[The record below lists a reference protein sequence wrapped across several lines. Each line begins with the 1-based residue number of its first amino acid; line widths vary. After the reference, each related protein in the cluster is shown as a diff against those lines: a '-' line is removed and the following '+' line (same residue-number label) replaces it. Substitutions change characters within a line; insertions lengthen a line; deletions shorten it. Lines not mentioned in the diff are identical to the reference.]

1 MPIPVSQ
8 IVTVNPA
15 VVGTGGNPL
24 SLNAVFLDQ
33 GLTTPV
39 SSLLSF
45 PDLTS
50 VGDYYGFNSNEYAMA
65 GFYFNGPSNS
75 LKKPGTLFFG
85 GYAAANRAAWLRGQK
100 LSLTLTQLKAVTGS
114 LSITIDGTAHTY
126 ASVSLTTATSF
137 TDAAAKLTTGLAL
150 TGSAAVT
157 WDAAQSKFVVT
168 SGTTGA
174 ASTITLATGTAA
186 EPLGLSAGILSQG
199 VAADTPAVAMA
210 RIATQSYNWAT
221 FTTVFEAS
229 ADDHTGFAVWANG
242 QNKGYAY
249 VAWDND
255 AGYKT
260 TNNAATFGSI
270 VESLGYEGTLV
281 IYGEANHAAAACGW
295 AGSIDWQSVN
305 GRSTLAFRQF
315 DGLDTFVDS
324 YVDAAA
330 VLTNNASYYGAYV
343 DRGEGN
349 EYSIMYNGQMK
360 GSDFLWADSFMAQ
373 LYMNAQL
380 RLAMFEG
387 LLAVNSAPYNALGE
401 SLIRAW
407 CQDPIDEALNNG
419 TIRTGVSLSN
429 SQKATIAQQAGID
442 ISSDLQS
449 KGYYLQILP
458 ATAQVRGQRQ
468 SPPVKLWYTDGGSI
482 QQITLASIAVL

>member
-15 VVGTGGNPL
+15 VVGTGGSPL

-33 GLTTPV
+33 GATTPV

-45 PDLTS
+45 PDLES
-50 VGDYYGFNSNEYAMA
+50 VGNYYGLGSDEYEMA
-65 GFYFNGPSNS
+65 GFYFNGPENS

-85 GYAAANRAAWLRGQK
+85 AYAEVDRAAWLRGQR
-100 LSLTLTQLKAVTGS
+100 LTLTLAQLKAVTGS
-114 LSITIDGTAHTY
+114 LTVTIDGTAHTY
-126 ASVSLTTATSF
+126 ATVNLSTATSF

-150 TGSAAVT
+150 VSPAAVT
-157 WDAAQSKFVVT
+157 WDATGACFVVT
-168 SGTTGA
+168 SGTDGA
-174 ASTITLATGTAA
+174 ASTITQCTGTAA

-199 VAADTPAVAMA
+199 ADADTPATCME
-210 RIATQSYNWAT
+210 RIKQQSYNLAT
-221 FTTVFEAS
+221 FTTVFEAT
-229 ADDHTGFAVWANG
+229 AEQHDQFAVWANT

-249 VAWDND
+249 MAWDND
-255 AGYKT
+255 PGYKST
-260 TNNAATFGSI
+260 GAATFGSI
-270 VESLGYEGTLV
+270 VEELSYDGVVV
-281 IYGEANHAAAACGW
+281 IYGEANHAAAVCGW

-315 DGLDTFVDS
+315 SGLSPMVTNLT
-324 YVDAAA
+324 DATA
-330 VLTNNASYYGAYV
+330 VLSNNASYYGAYV

-349 EYSIMYNGQMK
+349 EYSIMYDGRMK
-360 GSDFLWADSFMAQ
+360 GSSFLWADSFMAQ
-373 LYMNAQL
+373 LYLNAQL
-380 RLAMFEG
+380 RLSMFNG
-387 LLAVNSAPYNALGE
+387 LLQVNSAPYNALGN

-419 TIRTGVSLSN
+419 SIRTGVLLSN
-429 SQKATIAQQAGID
+429 SQKAAIAQQAGLD

>member
-24 SLNAVFLDQ
+24 SLNAVLLDA
-33 GLTTPV
+33 GVTTPV

-45 PDLTS
+45 PDQAS
-50 VGDYYGFNSNEYAMA
+50 VGDYYGLNSTQYALA
-65 GFYFNGPSNS
+65 GIYFNGPSNS

-85 GYAAANRAAWLRGQK
+85 GYASADRAAWLRGQR
-100 LSLTLTQLKAVTGS
+100 LSITLAQLKAVTGS
-114 LSITIDGTAHTY
+114 LSVTIDGVAHSYPTVDL
-126 ASVSLTTATSF
+126 STATSF
-137 TDAAAKLTTGLAL
+137 TDAASKLTTGLGL
-150 TGSAAVT
+150 TGAAAVT
-157 WDAAQSKFVVT
+157 WDAAASRFQIT
-168 SGTTGA
+168 SGTTGV
-174 ASTITLATGTAA
+174 ASTITQATGTAA
-186 EPLGLSAGILSQG
+186 AALGLSAGTLSQG
-199 VAADTPAVAMA
+199 VATDTPATAMA
-210 RIATQSYNWAT
+210 RIAVQSYNWAT
-221 FTTVFEAS
+221 FTTIFEAS
-229 ADDHTGFAVWANG
+229 DEEMVGFAEWANT
-242 QNKGYAY
+242 QNKGYCY
-249 VAWDND
+249 VAWDKD
-255 AGYKT
+255 TAYKT
-260 TNNAATFGSI
+260 PNSSTFGST
-270 VESLGYEGTLV
+270 VDTLNYDGTLV
-281 IYGEANHAAAACGW
+281 IYGDDTHAVAACSW
-295 AGSIDWQSVN
+295 AGSIDWQAVN

-315 DGLDTFVDS
+315 SGVQAFVDN
-324 YVDAAA
+324 YADAAA
-330 VLTNNASYYGAYV
+330 VLTNNASYYGSYV

-360 GSDFLWADSFMAQ
+360 GSTFLWADSFMAQ
-373 LYMNAQL
+373 LYLNAQL
-380 RLAMFEG
+380 RLSMFEG
-387 LLAVNSAPYNALGE
+387 LLSVNSAPYNALGN

-419 TIRTGVSLSN
+419 TIRTGVQLSN
-429 SQKATIAQQAGID
+429 SQKATIAQQAGLD

>member
-8 IVTVNPA
+8 VVTVNPA
-15 VVGTGGNPL
+15 VVGTGGSPL
-24 SLNAVFLDQ
+24 SLNAVFLDS

-45 PDLTS
+45 PDLDS
-50 VGDYYGFNSNEYAMA
+50 VGNYYGFESQHYEMA
-65 GFYFNGPSNS
+65 GFYFNGPDNS
-75 LKKPGTLFFG
+75 FKKAGTLYFG
-85 GYAAANRAAWLRGQK
+85 GYAEADRAAWLRGQK
-100 LSLTLTQLKAVTGS
+100 LSLSLVQLQAVTGS
-114 LSITIDGTAHTY
+114 LSVTVDGVAHTY
-126 ASVSLTTATSF
+126 AAVDLSAATSF
-137 TDAAAKLTTGLAL
+137 TNAATLLTTGLAL
-150 TGSAAVT
+150 VAPAAVT
-157 WDAAQSKFVVT
+157 WDPLGACFVIT
-168 SGTTGA
+168 SGTDGA
-174 ASTITLATGTAA
+174 TSTITQATGTAA

-199 VAADTPAVAMA
+199 VAADTPATAMA
-210 RIATQSYNWAT
+210 RIKDQSYNWAT
-221 FTTVFEAS
+221 FTTMWEATLVE
-229 ADDHTGFAVWANG
+229 HEGFAEWANT

-255 AGYKT
+255 PGYKQA
-260 TNNAATFGSI
+260 NNAAVFGSI
-270 VESLGYEGTLV
+270 VDAQNYDGTLV
-281 IYGEANHAAAACGW
+281 IFGDAVQAAASCGW
-295 AGSIDWQSVN
+295 AGSIDWQGVN

-315 DGLDTFVDS
+315 SGLDVTIDS
-324 YVDAAA
+324 LADASA
-330 VLTNNASYYGAYV
+330 VLSNNATYYGAYV

-349 EYSIMYNGQMK
+349 EYSIMYDGRMF
-360 GSDFLWADSFMAQ
+360 GSTFRWADTYMCQ
-373 LYMNAQL
+373 LYLNAQL
-380 RLAMFEG
+380 RLAMFNG
-387 LLAVNSAPYNALGE
+387 LLYVSPPYNATGD

-419 TIRTGVSLSN
+419 SIRTGVALSA

-468 SPPVKLWYTDGGSI
+468 SPPVKLFYTDGGSI